1 MNIVIAGITGF
12 LGQRIKEYYKS
23 KENAVFDYKKK
34 IPRKIDLLINVA
46 GPNSK
51 YCDKY
56 PKKAIE
62 QRIEIN
68 KKILEIIKNEYVK
81 NYIYIS
87 TIHVYEKKKS
97 IDEKSNLNHNNAY
110 SKSHIESEKFIMQKI
125 SKLCCT
131 RILRVSNCFGY
142 SRNNNC
148 NSWNLVINNI
158 VKNIFLKKK
167 ILILSKENFY
177 RDYISVYYLIY
188 FINIILKQKVKYKI
202 LNVSSNQPKL
212 LSSIS
217 NDLSNI
223 YLKRFKKKIDIQ
235 SNFNSTGKINKI
247 SCKIYN
253 KKLNEVC
260 QKLYY
265 KELTDLVNFCYK
277 NQIKLTR

>member
-1 MNIVIAGITGF
+1 M
-12 LGQRIKEYYKS
+12 
-23 KENAVFDYKKK
+23 
-34 IPRKIDLLINVA
+34 
-46 GPNSK
+46 
-51 YCDKY
+51 
-56 PKKAIE
+56 
-62 QRIEIN
+62 
-68 KKILEIIKNEYVK
+68 
-81 NYIYIS
+81 
-87 TIHVYEKKKS
+87 
-97 IDEKSNLNHNNAY
+97 
-110 SKSHIESEKFIMQKI
+110 
-125 SKLCCT
+125 
-131 RILRVSNCFGY
+131 
-142 SRNNNC
+142 
-148 NSWNLVINNI
+148 
-158 VKNIFLKKK
+158 
-167 ILILSKENFY
+167 
-177 RDYISVYYLIY
+177 
-188 FINIILKQKVKYKI
+188 KQKVKYKI